1 MLKLNEWSTIAFK
14 MIDLTKY
21 KILRY
26 TYPFKS
32 EELEERIWDK
42 MTEDERRWAI
52 KLTLDGI
59 NDSDDLEDGSY
70 DTFFFE
76 DKLKQRVDDILNK
89 YEVPFEITDQTKL
102 LLDDKELLSEEL
114 LGKLNKF
121 LNEELSVDDV
131 LDHILEVGVENI
143 SVFERHYLDNNIEF
157 RIKK

>member
-1 MLKLNEWSTIAFK
+1 

-59 NDSDDLEDGSY
+59 NDSGDLEDGSY

-76 DKLKQRVDDILNK
+76 DKLKQRVDGILNK
-89 YEVPFEITDQTKL
+89 YEVPFEITDQTHL
-102 LLDDKELLSEEL
+102 LLEDVTLLSEEL
-114 LGKLNKF
+114 MDKLVKF

-131 LDHILEVGVENI
+131 LDNILEVGVENI
-143 SVFERHYLDNNIEF
+143 SVFERYYLDNNIEI

>member
-1 MLKLNEWSTIAFK
+1 

-26 TYPFKS
+26 TYPFKT
-32 EELEERIWDK
+32 EELADRIWDK

-52 KLTLDGI
+52 KLTLDGV

-76 DKLKQRVDDILNK
+76 DRLKQRVDFILEK
-89 YEVPFEITDQTKL
+89 YEIPYEITDQTHL
-102 LLDDKELLSEEL
+102 LLEDKEALSEEL
-114 LGKLNKF
+114 LSKLNKF

-131 LDHILEVGVENI
+131 LDNILDVGMENI
-143 SVFERHYLDNNIEF
+143 SVFEKYFLKNHNELEN
-157 RIKK
+157 K

>member
-1 MLKLNEWSTIAFK
+1 
-14 MIDLTKY
+14 MIDLKKY

-26 TYPFKS
+26 TYPFKT
-32 EELEERIWDK
+32 EELAVRIWDK
-42 MTEDERRWAI
+42 MDENERRWAI
-52 KLTLDGI
+52 KLTLDGV

-76 DKLKQRVDDILNK
+76 DKLKQRVDDVLVK
-89 YEVPFEITDQTKL
+89 YEIPFEITDQTHL
-102 LLDDKELLSEEL
+102 LLEDKTALSEEL
-114 LGKLNKF
+114 IFKLNKF

-143 SVFERHYLDNNIEF
+143 SVFERYYLDNNIEF

>member
-1 MLKLNEWSTIAFK
+1 
-14 MIDLTKY
+14 MIDLNKY

-32 EELEERIWDK
+32 DELAERIWDK

-76 DKLKQRVDDILNK
+76 DKLKQRVDNILEK
-89 YEVPFEITDQTKL
+89 YKIPFEITDQTHL
-102 LLDDKELLSEEL
+102 LLEDKTALSEEL

-131 LDHILEVGVENI
+131 LDNILEVGMENI
-143 SVFERHYLDNNIEF
+143 SIFEKYYLDNNNEV
-157 RIKK
+157 KK

>member
-1 MLKLNEWSTIAFK
+1 

-26 TYPFKS
+26 TYPFKT
-32 EELEERIWDK
+32 EELGEKIWDK

-59 NDSDDLEDGSY
+59 NDSGDLEDGSY

-76 DKLKQRVDDILNK
+76 DKLKDRVDKVLTK
-89 YEVPFEITDQTKL
+89 YKIPYEITDQTHL
-102 LLDDKELLSEEL
+102 LLENRTVLSEEL
-114 LGKLNKF
+114 IEKLDKF

-131 LDHILEVGVENI
+131 LDNILEVGMENI
-143 SVFERHYLDNNIEF
+143 SIFEKYYLDNNNEVE
-157 RIKK
+157 KK

>member
-1 MLKLNEWSTIAFK
+1 

-32 EELEERIWDK
+32 EELEQRIWEK

-59 NDSDDLEDGSY
+59 NDSGDLEDGSY

-76 DKLKQRVDDILNK
+76 DKLKQRVDFILEK
-89 YEVPFEITDQTKL
+89 YEIPYVITDQTHL
-102 LLDDKELLSEEL
+102 LLEDKIELSEEL
-114 LGKLNKF
+114 MDKLNKF

-131 LDHILEVGVENI
+131 LDNILEVGMENI
-143 SVFERHYLDNNIEF
+143 SVFEKYFLKNHNQVE
-157 RIKK
+157 K

>member
-1 MLKLNEWSTIAFK
+1 MKINLNN
-14 MIDLTKY
+14 Y
-21 KILRY
+21 KILQY

-70 DTFFFE
+70 DTFFFD
-76 DKLKQRVDDILNK
+76 DKLKQRVDDMLNK
-89 YEVPFEITDQTKL
+89 YEVPFEITDQTQL
-102 LLDDKELLSEEL
+102 LLNNKELLSDEL

-143 SVFERHYLDNNIEF
+143 SVFERYYLDNNIEF

>member
-1 MLKLNEWSTIAFK
+1 

-26 TYPFKS
+26 TYPFKT
-32 EELEERIWDK
+32 EELGEKIWDK

-59 NDSDDLEDGSY
+59 NDSGDLEDGSY

-76 DKLKQRVDDILNK
+76 DKLKDRVDKVLSK
-89 YEVPFEITDQTKL
+89 YKIPYEITDQTHL
-102 LLDDKELLSEEL
+102 LLENRTVLSEEL
-114 LGKLNKF
+114 IEKLDKF

-131 LDHILEVGVENI
+131 LDNILEVGMENI
-143 SVFERHYLDNNIEF
+143 SIFEKYYLDNNNEVE
-157 RIKK
+157 KK

>member
-1 MLKLNEWSTIAFK
+1 

-26 TYPFKS
+26 SYPFKT
-32 EELEERIWDK
+32 EELAVRIWDK
-42 MTEDERRWAI
+42 MGENERRWAI

-59 NDSDDLEDGSY
+59 NDTGDLEDGSY

-76 DKLKQRVDDILNK
+76 DKLKQKVDDILKK
-89 YEVPFEITDQTKL
+89 YKVPFEITDQTHL
-102 LLDDKELLSEEL
+102 LLEDKTVFSEEL
-114 LGKLNKF
+114 MGKLNKF

-143 SVFERHYLDNNIEF
+143 SVFERYYLDNNIEF
-157 RIKK
+157 RIKE

>member
-1 MLKLNEWSTIAFK
+1 

-26 TYPFKS
+26 TYPFKT
-32 EELEERIWDK
+32 EELAVRIWDK
-42 MTEDERRWAI
+42 MDENERRWAI
-52 KLTLDGI
+52 KLTLDGV

-76 DKLKQRVDDILNK
+76 DKLKQRVDDVLVK
-89 YEVPFEITDQTKL
+89 YEIPFEITDQTHL
-102 LLDDKELLSEEL
+102 LLEDKTALSEEL
-114 LGKLNKF
+114 IFKLNKF

-131 LDHILEVGVENI
+131 LDHILEVGVKNI
-143 SVFERHYLDNNIEF
+143 SVFERYYLDNNIEF

>member
-1 MLKLNEWSTIAFK
+1 MKINLNN
-14 MIDLTKY
+14 Y
-21 KILRY
+21 KILQY

-70 DTFFFE
+70 DTFFFD
-76 DKLKQRVDDILNK
+76 DKLKQRVDDMLNK
-89 YEVPFEITDQTKL
+89 YEVPFEITDQTQL
-102 LLDDKELLSEEL
+102 LLNNKELLSDEL

-131 LDHILEVGVENI
+131 LDHILEVGVEKI
-143 SVFERHYLDNNIEF
+143 SVFERYYLDNNIEF

>member
-1 MLKLNEWSTIAFK
+1 

-42 MTEDERRWAI
+42 MSEDERRWAI

-76 DKLKQRVDDILNK
+76 DKLKQRVDNILNK
-89 YEVPFEITDQTKL
+89 YKVPFEITDQTQL
-102 LLDDKELLSEEL
+102 LLEGKELLSDEL

-143 SVFERHYLDNNIEF
+143 SVFERYYLDNNIEF

>member
-1 MLKLNEWSTIAFK
+1 

-32 EELEERIWDK
+32 EELEQRIWEK

-59 NDSDDLEDGSY
+59 NDSGDLEDGSY

-76 DKLKQRVDDILNK
+76 DKLKQRVDFILEK
-89 YEVPFEITDQTKL
+89 YEIPYVITDQTHFL
-102 LLDDKELLSEEL
+102 LEDKIALSEEL
-114 LGKLNKF
+114 MDKLNKF

-131 LDHILEVGVENI
+131 LDNILEVGMENI
-143 SVFERHYLDNNIEF
+143 SVFEKYFLKNHNQVE
-157 RIKK
+157 K

>member
-1 MLKLNEWSTIAFK
+1 MKINLNN
-14 MIDLTKY
+14 Y
-21 KILRY
+21 KILQY

-70 DTFFFE
+70 DTFFFD
-76 DKLKQRVDDILNK
+76 DKLKQRVDDMLNK
-89 YEVPFEITDQTKL
+89 YEVPFEITDQTQL
-102 LLDDKELLSEEL
+102 LLDNKELLSDEL
-114 LGKLNKF
+114 LDKLNKF

-143 SVFERHYLDNNIEF
+143 SVFERYYLDNNIEF

>member
-1 MLKLNEWSTIAFK
+1 

-32 EELEERIWDK
+32 DELAERIWDK

-59 NDSDDLEDGSY
+59 NDSGDLEDGSY

-76 DKLKQRVDDILNK
+76 DRLKQRVDFILEK
-89 YEVPFEITDQTKL
+89 YEIPYVITDQTHL
-102 LLDDKELLSEEL
+102 LLEDKIELSEEL
-114 LGKLNKF
+114 MDKLNKF

-131 LDHILEVGVENI
+131 LDNILEVGMENI
-143 SVFERHYLDNNIEF
+143 SVFEKYFLKNHNELEN
-157 RIKK
+157 K

>member
-1 MLKLNEWSTIAFK
+1 

-26 TYPFKS
+26 TYPFKT
-32 EELEERIWDK
+32 EELGERIWDK
-42 MTEDERRWAI
+42 MTEDERRWAV

-76 DKLKQRVDDILNK
+76 DKLKQRVDAILDK
-89 YEVPFEITDQTKL
+89 YKIPFEITDQTHL
-102 LLDDKELLSEEL
+102 LLEDPTLLSEEL
-114 LGKLNKF
+114 MGKLVKF

-131 LDHILEVGVENI
+131 LDNILEVGIENI
-143 SVFERHYLDNNIEF
+143 SVFERYYLDNNIEI
-157 RIKK
+157 RKK